1 MTKAKTRMKA
11 LLRSFLSALIAAVL
25 VTALAGGQCISCQ
38 TGASASSGKGDCC
51 TPDGRCKT
59 STPTRCLKAHNADT
73 ALIQQSAQMYPVMTA
88 SSIDVIAWIDPVLSQ
103 VLAPAPLTCSYS
115 PPEPYLLNSVFLI

>member
-11 LLRSFLSALIAAVL
+11 PLRSFLSALIAAVL

-51 TPDGRCKT
+51 TPDGRCKS

-73 ALIQQSAQMYPVMTA
+73 ALIQQSAQMYPVMT
-88 SSIDVIAWIDPVLSQ
+88 SNPDVIAWIDPAFSQ
-103 VLAPAPLTCSYS
+103 IAAPAPRTGRVATFCVSS
-115 PPEPYLLNSVFLI
+115 I